1 MKTDIQHRYN
11 RDCSCRS
18 RGSSH
23 LSSYLPKA
31 FWPVFAFM
39 TVFLGLS
46 FTAGAADTIRVN
58 IPRVTVTMARSY
70 NFTSAANDIYV
81 PVEFNSTMSADKV
94 ADYIAESN
102 EFFGD
107 HYGDDVVEMSGVSDD
122 LGTIYLDI
130 KPNTGIT
137 RVLLITS
144 VSSDS
149 KVITVVQAGDT
160 PEPEPEPEPE
170 PDEKFNIPGNWK
182 MVRHYTDETGN
193 NYITDI
199 TFYDGLGYPSQIVNV
214 GASPAGNRNIVTPI
228 VYDRMRRS
236 DSVLFLPYA
245 SATVNTIKEESAPL
259 QGQSSFYGTMF
270 GTGES
275 NYAKTRRVY
284 EPSELNRVSREYK
297 PGSAYTN
304 KHVSYS
310 YETNDE
316 NEVYDLIADL
326 ETGALSASGP
336 FYLAGYLFKDVV
348 TDEDG
353 NTFTTY
359 TDDEGKL
366 IMERRGTD
374 KETYY
379 VYDDRGFLSWVI
391 TPAGSALLSEPFYSD
406 RWSKTSAK
414 AVNYCYIYSYDYRGN
429 ITEKSIPG
437 AGTSEYVYDKGG
449 RLVLERDAN
458 LKGKNRWIYHV
469 YDNIGREIE
478 CNLVQGTAS
487 VTRVSAQT
495 NYNNLSINNSY
506 PQLGGG
512 TPDTPPSAIGNFSFI
527 CKLSQT
533 RFGGGVYRT
542 ASSTQTSSFTLP
554 SYLAFSP
561 VSGVAES
568 ADLDDVKVIGYKL
581 YEKIALLDGS
591 ENGNAGSSNTS
602 YIERAF
608 HYDRKGRVMQVVE
621 KNSTGGISRTST
633 KYDFR
638 GNILAV
644 NESHSAGSL
653 TIIKGT
659 TYSYDQ
665 RGRLLSERVSIN
677 GAEKATVNYS
687 YDALGNL
694 TGKSYGNGVTDNLQY
709 NIQGWGTVSQTV
721 KGSETLY
728 SQKLGYYD
736 AEKGSGLYNGNIS
749 EWRMQQ
755 GTNAA
760 STYRYGY
767 DRLGRLTES
776 SRYAGSGTSATNSW
790 CERGI
795 DYDLNGNIVT
805 LQRFGSNASAAEDD
819 LSYSYNGNRL
829 VGLAGSSQGAELN
842 ASYSYDAGGNMVYDG
857 RRGLGI
863 SYNMLNLPARVVEKS
878 GATAADGAVKAEYL
892 YSADGIK
899 QRVVDGAGSNG
910 YLYLGTLVLSK
921 SGESYSLASTGFGGG
936 RIIGGAGNS
945 CLAYYYGTDHLGSVR
960 VITDGGGSVVERND
974 YYPLGMRA
982 STGNSYPQLTTNL
995 YKYNGKEV
1003 QTVGNLG
1010 FTDYGARMYDNFT
1023 GRWFVPDPLAE
1034 KYVSMSPYM
1043 YCGGNPI
1050 LMIDIYG
1057 LAWRPTKSERTGQMT
1072 GYEWVDESISYN
1084 DEGELLEGL
1093 YHQAIFFSE
1102 NGNYNPN
1109 SGHNLG
1115 SSTAYLYLAD
1125 GSITQFRACTHPSDP
1140 NKKATVPAGLYEA
1153 VVGYH
1158 SGAYIA
1164 LKMRDLETSEYII
1177 KLGMPNPS
1185 DPTKDYAE
1193 GINIHKAGK
1202 GDWTG
1207 TYYKQEGNE
1216 NVLKF
1221 VSAGCFLISVNDWD
1235 KFIGYFNNALQR
1247 ANTVSITTSRTLSE
1261 PLNRTIKANMFS
1273 LPNIGYPLPV
1283 TIPMQGLTLPF

>member
-1 MKTDIQHRYN
+1 MNTDIQHRN
-11 RDCSCRS
+11 HRDCSCRS

-39 TVFLGLS
+39 TVFIGLS

-70 NFTSAANDIYV
+70 NFTSAANSVYV
-81 PVEFNSTMSADKV
+81 PVEFNSAMSADKV
-94 ADYIAESN
+94 ADYIEESN
-102 EFFGD
+102 AFLFD
-107 HYGDDVVEMSGVSDD
+107 HFGDDVAEISGVSDD

-130 KPNTGIT
+130 KPNTGIK

-144 VSSDS
+144 TGSGS

-193 NYITDI
+193 NYVTDI

-214 GASPAGNRNIVTPI
+214 GASPTGNRNIVTPI

-275 NYAKTRRVY
+275 SYAKTRRVY

-297 PGSAYTN
+297 PGSAYTSR
-304 KHVSYS
+304 HVSYS
-310 YETNDE
+310 YETNSA
-316 NEVYDLIADL
+316 NEVVNMSAGSFN
-326 ETGALSASGP
+326 GALFVNSAYP
-336 FYLAGYLFKDVV
+336 FYDAGKLFKDVA

-353 NTFTTY
+353 NTLTTY
-359 TDDEGKL
+359 TDVTGKV
-366 IMERRGTD
+366 IMEKRGTD
-374 KETYY
+374 NMTYY
-379 VYDDRGFLSWVI
+379 AYDDRGFLSWVI
-391 TPAGSALLSEPFYSD
+391 TPAGSAVLSSCAKD
-406 RWSKTSAK
+406 IITSTN
-414 AVNYCYIYSYDYRGN
+414 NYTFARGITSSFAAEHCYVYIRDYMGN
-429 ITEKSIPG
+429 IIEKNIPG
-437 AGTSEYVYDKGG
+437 AGISEYVYDKGG

-487 VTRVSAQT
+487 VTRASAQT

-512 TPDTPPSAIGNFSFI
+512 TPDTPPSAIGSFTLI

-542 ASSTQTSSFTLP
+542 ASSTQTSSFTVP

-568 ADLDDVKVIGYKL
+568 ADLDNMKVIGYKL
-581 YEKIALLDGS
+581 YEKIALLDGNTETS
-591 ENGNAGSSNTS
+591 GGNANF
-602 YIERAF
+602 IERAF
-608 HYDRKGRVMQVVE
+608 YYDRKGRVMQVVE

-653 TIIKGT
+653 TITKGT
-659 TYSYDQ
+659 VYSYDQ
-665 RGRLLSERVSIN
+665 RGRMLSERVSIN
-677 GAEKATVNYS
+677 GVEKATVNYS

-721 KGSETLY
+721 KGSEMLY
-728 SQKLGYYD
+728 SQRLRYYD

-749 EWRMQQ
+749 EWRIQQ

-767 DRLGRLTES
+767 DGLGRLTTS

-805 LQRFGSNASAAEDD
+805 LQRFGSNASAVEDN

-829 VGLAGSSQGAELN
+829 VGLTGSSQGAELN
-842 ASYSYDAGGNMVYDG
+842 ASYSYDAGGNMLYDG

-863 SYNMLNLPARVVEKS
+863 SYNILNLPAKVVEKT

-921 SGESYSLASTGFGGG
+921 SGEGYTLSSTGFGGG
-936 RIIGGAGNS
+936 RIIGTANSS

-960 VITDGGGSVVERND
+960 VITDGSGSVVERND
-974 YYPLGMRA
+974 YYPMGMRTT
-982 STGNSYPQLTTNL
+982 TGNSYPQLTTNL

-1003 QTVGNLG
+1003 QTLGGIG
-1010 FTDYGARMYDNFT
+1010 FTDYGARMYDDFT

-1034 KYVSMSPYM
+1034 KYASMSPYM

-1050 LMIDIYG
+1050 NVIDIDG
-1057 LAWRPTKSERTGQMT
+1057 R
-1072 GYEWVDESISYN
+1072 D
-1084 DEGELLEGL
+1084 
-1093 YHQAIFFSE
+1093 AI
-1102 NGNYNPN
+1102 
-1109 SGHNLG
+1109 
-1115 SSTAYLYLAD
+1115 
-1125 GSITQFRACTHPSDP
+1125 
-1140 NKKATVPAGLYEA
+1140 
-1153 VVGYH
+1153 
-1158 SGAYIA
+1158 YIA
-1164 LKMRDLETSEYII
+1164 FPKY
-1177 KLGMPNPS
+1177 
-1185 DPTKDYAE
+1185 
-1193 GINIHKAGK
+1193 
-1202 GDWTG
+1202 
-1207 TYYKQEGNE
+1207 
-1216 NVLKF
+1216 
-1221 VSAGCFLISVNDWD
+1221 
-1235 KFIGYFNNALQR
+1235 R
-1247 ANTVSITTSRTLSE
+1247 ANGIPFTGHAGVLLIDNKTGLTKYYEYGRYNGSR
-1261 PLNRTIKANMFS
+1261 
-1273 LPNIGYPLPV
+1273 IGKVRPV
-1283 TIPMQGLTLPF
+1283 TIPNVVIGKDGKPTLKSLNRVLKQLSDISGDHGDIEGAYIISDKFKEMNDYAKNKMKENDDPKRKKYSIINNNCATFAEDVITQDKSVDKPFTIIKSPVNIVSEYQEKGNARVQYKAKTQTTTIEEGDENDAKINFRN

>member
-1 MKTDIQHRYN
+1 MRKNTIQHRYN

-31 FWPVFAFM
+31 FWPAFAFM
-39 TVFLGLS
+39 TVFFGLS
-46 FTAGAADTIRVN
+46 FAANAADPIRVN

-94 ADYIAESN
+94 ADYIEESN
-102 EFFGD
+102 AFLFD
-107 HYGDDVVEMSGVSDD
+107 HYGDDVVEISGVSDD
-122 LGTIYLDI
+122 FGTIYLDI
-130 KPNTGIT
+130 KPNTGIK

-193 NYITDI
+193 NYVTDI

-214 GASPAGNRNIVTPI
+214 GASPTENRNIVTPI

-245 SATVNTIKEESAPL
+245 SATVNTIKEESSPL
-259 QGQSSFYGTMF
+259 QGQSSFYGTLY
-270 GTGES
+270 GAGES
-275 NYAKTRRVY
+275 SHAKTRRVY
-284 EPSELNRVSREYK
+284 EPSELNRVSQEYK
-297 PGSAYTN
+297 PGSAYTS

-310 YETNDE
+310 YETNSA
-316 NEVYDLIADL
+316 NEVFNLRVNLA
-326 ETGALSASGP
+326 TGALLTDSSYP
-336 FYLAGYLFKDVV
+336 YYDAGTLFKDVT

-353 NTFTTY
+353 NLFTTY
-359 TDDEGKL
+359 KDVAGRL
-366 IMERRGTD
+366 IMEKRGTSN
-374 KETYY
+374 KTYY

-391 TPAGSALLSEPFYSD
+391 TPNGSALLSSSAN
-406 RWSKTSAK
+406 WSKTSTN
-414 AVNYCYIYSYDYRGN
+414 AVNHCYIYSHDYRGN

-469 YDNIGREIE
+469 YDNMGREIE

-487 VTRVSAQT
+487 VTRASAQT
-495 NYNNLSINNSY
+495 KYDNLSTNNSY

-512 TPDTPPSAIGNFSFI
+512 TPDTPPSVVGNFTFI

-542 ASSTQTSSFTLP
+542 AASTQTSSFTVP

-581 YEKIALLDGS
+581 YEKIALLDGNTETS
-591 ENGNAGSSNTS
+591 GGNVNF
-602 YIERAF
+602 IERAF

-653 TIIKGT
+653 TITKGSV
-659 TYSYDQ
+659 YSYDQ
-665 RGRLLSERVSIN
+665 RGRLLSEQVSID
-677 GAEKATVNYS
+677 GVEKAVVNYS

-728 SQKLGYYD
+728 SQRLSYYD

-767 DRLGRLTES
+767 DGLGRLTTS
-776 SRYAGSGTSATNSW
+776 SRYAGSGTGATNSW

-805 LQRFGSNASAAEDD
+805 LQRFGSSASAADDD

-829 VGLAGSSQGAELN
+829 VGLAGSSQGGVLN
-842 ASYSYDAGGNMVYDG
+842 ASYSYDAGGNMLYDG

-863 SYNMLNLPARVVEKS
+863 SYNMLNLPAKIVEKT
-878 GATAADGAVKAEYL
+878 GATVADGAVKAEYL

-960 VITDGGGSVVERND
+960 VITDGSGSVVERND
-974 YYPLGMRA
+974 YYPLGMRTA
-982 STGNSYPQLTTNL
+982 AGNSYPQLTTNL

-1003 QTVGNLG
+1003 QTVGGLG
-1010 FTDYGARMYDNFT
+1010 FTDYGARMYDDFT

-1050 LMIDIYG
+1050 KYIDIEGQKLRIANNYKVG
-1057 LAWRPTKSERTGQMT
+1057 MENIAKIAATSLGKKVLNRLITIKYSTYYLKST
-1072 GYEWVDESISYN
+1072 
-1084 DEGELLEGL
+1084 
-1093 YHQAIFFSE
+1093 FFSE
-1102 NGNYNPN
+1102 SSKYNSNTGDIYYVGNPW
-1109 SGHNLG
+1109 
-1115 SSTAYLYLAD
+1115 STD
-1125 GSITQFRACTHPSDP
+1125 VDGGSIKFNDS
-1140 NKKATVPAGLYEA
+1140 N
-1153 VVGYH
+1153 
-1158 SGAYIA
+1158 
-1164 LKMRDLETSEYII
+1164 
-1177 KLGMPNPS
+1177 
-1185 DPTKDYAE
+1185 
-1193 GINIHKAGK
+1193 
-1202 GDWTG
+1202 G
-1207 TYYKQEGNE
+1207 T
-1216 NVLKF
+1216 
-1221 VSAGCFLISVNDWD
+1221 
-1235 KFIGYFNNALQR
+1235 
-1247 ANTVSITTSRTLSE
+1247 
-1261 PLNRTIKANMFS
+1261 
-1273 LPNIGYPLPV
+1273 
-1283 TIPMQGLTLPF
+1283 

>member
-1 MKTDIQHRYN
+1 
-11 RDCSCRS
+11 
-18 RGSSH
+18 
-23 LSSYLPKA
+23 
-31 FWPVFAFM
+31 M

-94 ADYIAESN
+94 EDYITESN

-130 KPNTGIT
+130 KPNTGIK

-144 VSSDS
+144 TSSGS

-193 NYITDI
+193 NYVTDI

-214 GASPAGNRNIVTPI
+214 GASPTGNRNIVTPI

-245 SATVNTIKEESAPL
+245 SATVNTIKEESSPL
-259 QGQSSFYGTMF
+259 QGQSSFYGSLY
-270 GTGES
+270 GTSES
-275 NYAKTRRVY
+275 SHAKTRRVY
-284 EPSELNRVSREYK
+284 EPSELNRVSLEYK
-297 PGSAYTN
+297 PGSAYTS

-310 YETNDE
+310 YETNGEDE
-316 NEVYDLIADL
+316 VLNLIADL
-326 ETGALSASGP
+326 ETGVLSASGS
-336 FYLAGYLFKDVV
+336 YSAGSLFKDVI

-374 KETYY
+374 NETYY

-391 TPAGSALLSEPFYSD
+391 TPAGSALLSTPFYSD
-406 RWSKTSAK
+406 RWSKTSTK
-414 AVNYCYIYSYDYRGN
+414 VVNYCYIYSHDYRGN

-458 LKGKNRWIYHV
+458 LKGKNRWVYHV

-478 CNLVQGTAS
+478 CNLVQGTSS
-487 VTRVSAQT
+487 VTRASAQSKYD
-495 NYNNLSINNSY
+495 NISPDNSY

-512 TPDTPPSAIGNFSFI
+512 TPDTPPSVVGNFTLI

-542 ASSTQTSSFTLP
+542 AASTQTSSFTVP
-554 SYLAFSP
+554 AYLAFSP

-581 YEKIALLDGS
+581 YERIALLDGS
-591 ENGNAGSSNTS
+591 ENGNTGSGNTN
-602 YIERAF
+602 YLERAF
-608 HYDRKGRVMQVVE
+608 HYDRRGRVMQVVE

-653 TIIKGT
+653 TITKGT
-659 TYSYDQ
+659 VYSYDQ
-665 RGRLLSERVSIN
+665 RGRMLSERVSVN
-677 GAEKATVNYS
+677 GVEKATVNYS

-728 SQKLGYYD
+728 SQRLRYYD

-767 DRLGRLTES
+767 DGLGRLTTS
-776 SRYAGSGTSATNSW
+776 SRYAGSGASATNSW

-805 LQRFGSNASAAEDD
+805 LQRFGSNSITAEDD

-829 VGLAGSSQGAELN
+829 VGLAGSSQGAEFST
-842 ASYSYDAGGNMVYDG
+842 AYSYDAGGNMVYDG

-863 SYNMLNLPARVVEKS
+863 SYNILNLPAKVVEKT
-878 GATAADGAVKAEYL
+878 GATVADGAVKAEYL

-936 RIIGGAGNS
+936 RIIGTANSS

-960 VITDGGGSVVERND
+960 VITDGSGSVVERND
-974 YYPLGMRA
+974 YYPLGMRTA
-982 STGNSYPQLTTNL
+982 TGNSYPQLATNL

-1003 QTVGNLG
+1003 QTIGGLG
-1010 FTDYGARMYDNFT
+1010 FTDYGARMYDDFT

-1034 KYVSMSPYM
+1034 KYTFMSPYM

-1050 LMIDIYG
+1050 LMTDFYG
-1057 LAWRPTKSERTGQMT
+1057 LAWKPVKNENTGEVT
-1072 GYEWVDESISYN
+1072 GYEWWDESISYN
-1084 DEGELLEGL
+1084 DKGELLEGL

-1102 NGNYNPN
+1102 NGNYNQN
-1109 SGHNLG
+1109 SNYNLG

-1140 NKKATVPAGLYEA
+1140 KEKATIPAGLYEA
-1153 VVGYH
+1153 GLGLHKGKYYALRVGDLGTKNFL
-1158 SGAYIA
+1158 SNKID
-1164 LKMRDLETSEYII
+1164 LKE
-1177 KLGMPNPS
+1177 PNPS
-1185 DPTKDYAE
+1185 NPKTNDARW
-1193 GINIHKAGK
+1193 INIHKAGGGDLTGIDSK
-1202 GDWTG
+1202 GLLIS
-1207 TYYKQEGNE
+1207 E
-1216 NVLKF
+1216 
-1221 VSAGCFLISVNDWD
+1221 GCFLISINDWD
-1235 KFIGYFNNALQR
+1235 EFIGYFNNNLQK
-1247 ANTVSITTSRTLSE
+1247 NNVVSIGVSRTKAV
-1261 PLNRTIKANMFS
+1261 PVNRVRLF
-1273 LPNIGYPLPV
+1273 LPSINYPLPM
-1283 TIPMQGLTLPF
+1283 TISAQRLSLP

>member
-1 MKTDIQHRYN
+1 MNTDIQHRN
-11 RDCSCRS
+11 HRDCSCRS

-39 TVFLGLS
+39 TVFIGLS

-70 NFTSAANDIYV
+70 NFTSAANSVYV
-81 PVEFNSTMSADKV
+81 PVEFNSAMSADKV
-94 ADYIAESN
+94 ADYIEESN
-102 EFFGD
+102 AFLFD
-107 HYGDDVVEMSGVSDD
+107 HFGDDVAEISGVSDD

-130 KPNTGIT
+130 KPNTGIK

-144 VSSDS
+144 TGSGS

-214 GASPAGNRNIVTPI
+214 GASPTGNRNIVTPI

-275 NYAKTRRVY
+275 SYAKTRRVY

-297 PGSAYTN
+297 PGSAYTSR
-304 KHVSYS
+304 HVSYS
-310 YETNDE
+310 YETNSA
-316 NEVYDLIADL
+316 NEVVNMSAGSFN
-326 ETGALSASGP
+326 GALFVNSAYP
-336 FYLAGYLFKDVV
+336 FYDAGKLFKDVA

-353 NTFTTY
+353 NTLTTY
-359 TDDEGKL
+359 TDVTGKV
-366 IMERRGTD
+366 IMEKRGTD
-374 KETYY
+374 NMTYY
-379 VYDDRGFLSWVI
+379 AYDDRGFLSWVI
-391 TPAGSALLSEPFYSD
+391 TPAGSAVLSSCAKD
-406 RWSKTSAK
+406 IITSTN
-414 AVNYCYIYSYDYRGN
+414 NYTFARGITSSFAAEHCYVYIRDYMGN
-429 ITEKSIPG
+429 IIEKNIPG
-437 AGTSEYVYDKGG
+437 AGISEYVYDKGG

-487 VTRVSAQT
+487 VTRASAQT

-512 TPDTPPSAIGNFSFI
+512 TPDTPPSAIGSFTLI

-542 ASSTQTSSFTLP
+542 ASSTQTSSFTVP

-568 ADLDDVKVIGYKL
+568 ADLDNMKVIGYKL
-581 YEKIALLDGS
+581 YEKIALLDGNTETS
-591 ENGNAGSSNTS
+591 GGNANF
-602 YIERAF
+602 IERAF
-608 HYDRKGRVMQVVE
+608 YYDRKGRVMQVVE

-653 TIIKGT
+653 TITKGT
-659 TYSYDQ
+659 VYSYDQ
-665 RGRLLSERVSIN
+665 RGRMLSERVSIN
-677 GAEKATVNYS
+677 GVEKATVNYS

-721 KGSETLY
+721 KGSEMLY
-728 SQKLGYYD
+728 SQRLRYYD

-749 EWRMQQ
+749 EWRIQQ

-767 DRLGRLTES
+767 DGLGRLTTS

-805 LQRFGSNASAAEDD
+805 LQRFGSNASAVEDN

-829 VGLAGSSQGAELN
+829 VGLTGSSQGAELN
-842 ASYSYDAGGNMVYDG
+842 ASYSYDAGGNMLYDG

-863 SYNMLNLPARVVEKS
+863 SYNILNLPAKVVEKT

-921 SGESYSLASTGFGGG
+921 SGEGYTLSSTGFGGG
-936 RIIGGAGNS
+936 RIIGTANSS

-960 VITDGGGSVVERND
+960 VITDGSGSVVERND
-974 YYPLGMRA
+974 YYPMGMRTT
-982 STGNSYPQLTTNL
+982 TGNSYPQLTTNL

-1003 QTVGNLG
+1003 QTLGGIG
-1010 FTDYGARMYDNFT
+1010 FTDYGARMYDDFT

-1034 KYVSMSPYM
+1034 KYASMSPYM

-1050 LMIDIYG
+1050 NVIDIDG
-1057 LAWRPTKSERTGQMT
+1057 R
-1072 GYEWVDESISYN
+1072 D
-1084 DEGELLEGL
+1084 
-1093 YHQAIFFSE
+1093 AI
-1102 NGNYNPN
+1102 
-1109 SGHNLG
+1109 
-1115 SSTAYLYLAD
+1115 
-1125 GSITQFRACTHPSDP
+1125 
-1140 NKKATVPAGLYEA
+1140 
-1153 VVGYH
+1153 
-1158 SGAYIA
+1158 YIA
-1164 LKMRDLETSEYII
+1164 FPKY
-1177 KLGMPNPS
+1177 
-1185 DPTKDYAE
+1185 
-1193 GINIHKAGK
+1193 
-1202 GDWTG
+1202 
-1207 TYYKQEGNE
+1207 
-1216 NVLKF
+1216 
-1221 VSAGCFLISVNDWD
+1221 
-1235 KFIGYFNNALQR
+1235 R
-1247 ANTVSITTSRTLSE
+1247 ANGIPFTGHAGVLLIDNKTGLTKYYEYGRYNGSR
-1261 PLNRTIKANMFS
+1261 
-1273 LPNIGYPLPV
+1273 IGKVRPV
-1283 TIPMQGLTLPF
+1283 TIPNVVIGKDGKPTLKSLNRVLKQLSDISGDHGDIEGAYIISDKFKEMNDYAKNKMKENDDPKRKKYSIINNNCATFAEDVITQDKSVDKPFTIIKSPVNIVSEYQEKGNARVQYKAKTQTTTIEEGDENDAKINFRN

>member
-1 MKTDIQHRYN
+1 MHPNGPSTDAVSYKLLSATAFSLIDRSIVTVSKKYLKDITYKENIMRNNTIQHRYN
-11 RDCSCRS
+11 RDCSY
-18 RGSSH
+18 RGRDIGH
-23 LSSYLPKA
+23 LSTYLQRRL
-31 FWPVFAFM
+31 WQTLLFAILM
-39 TVFLGLS
+39 LLMPHLS
-46 FTAGAADTIRVN
+46 LAADTIRVN

-70 NFTSAANDIYV
+70 NFTSAANSVYV
-81 PVEFNSTMSADKV
+81 PVEFNSAMSADKV
-94 ADYIAESN
+94 ADYI
-102 EFFGD
+102 
-107 HYGDDVVEMSGVSDD
+107 
-122 LGTIYLDI
+122 
-130 KPNTGIT
+130 
-137 RVLLITS
+137 
-144 VSSDS
+144 
-149 KVITVVQAGDT
+149 
-160 PEPEPEPEPE
+160 
-170 PDEKFNIPGNWK
+170 
-182 MVRHYTDETGN
+182 
-193 NYITDI
+193 
-199 TFYDGLGYPSQIVNV
+199 
-214 GASPAGNRNIVTPI
+214 
-228 VYDRMRRS
+228 
-236 DSVLFLPYA
+236 
-245 SATVNTIKEESAPL
+245 EESAPL
-259 QGQSSFYGTMF
+259 QGQSSFYGSMF

-275 NYAKTRRVY
+275 GHAKTRRVY
-284 EPSELNRVSREYK
+284 EPSELNRVSQEYK

-304 KHVSYS
+304 KNISYS
-310 YETNDE
+310 YETNSA
-316 NEVYDLIADL
+316 NEVFNLRVNLA
-326 ETGALSASGP
+326 TGALHTDGSYP
-336 FYLAGYLFKDVV
+336 YYDAGTLFKDVA

-353 NTFTTY
+353 KVFTTY
-359 TDDEGKL
+359 KDVAGRL
-366 IMERRGTD
+366 IMEKRGAD
-374 KETYY
+374 SKTYY

-391 TPAGSALLSEPFYSD
+391 TPAESALLSSSAN
-406 RWSKTSAK
+406 WSKTSAN
-414 AVNYCYIYSYDYRGN
+414 AVNHCYIYSHDYRGN

-512 TPDTPPSAIGNFSFI
+512 TPDTPPSAIGNFTLI

-542 ASSTQTSSFTLP
+542 TSSTQTSSFAVP

-568 ADLDDVKVIGYKL
+568 ADLDNVKVIGYKL
-581 YEKIALLDGS
+581 YEKIVLLDGS
-591 ENGNAGSSNTS
+591 ENGNTGSNNTG

-621 KNSTGGISRTST
+621 KNSTGGISMTST

-644 NESHSAGSL
+644 NENHSAGTL
-653 TIIKGT
+653 TITKGT
-659 TYSYDQ
+659 VYSYDQ

-728 SQKLGYYD
+728 SQRLSYYD

-760 STYRYGY
+760 STYRYSY
-767 DRLGRLTES
+767 DGLGRLTTS
-776 SRYAGSGTSATNSW
+776 SRYVGTTSSATNSW

-805 LQRFGSNASAAEDD
+805 LQRFGSNASAVEDN

-829 VGLAGSSQGAELN
+829 TALTGSSQGAELN
-842 ASYSYDAGGNMVYDG
+842 ASYSYDAGGNMLYDG

-863 SYNMLNLPARVVEKS
+863 SYNILNLPAKVVEKT

-899 QRVVDGAGSNG
+899 QRVVDGVGSNG

-921 SGESYSLASTGFGGG
+921 SGESYTLSSTGFGGG
-936 RIIGGAGNS
+936 RIIGTANNS

-960 VITDGGGSVVERND
+960 VITDGSGSVVERND
-974 YYPLGMRA
+974 YYPLGMRTA
-982 STGNSYPQLTTNL
+982 TGNSYPQLTANL

-1003 QTVGNLG
+1003 QTVGRIG
-1010 FTDYGARMYDNFT
+1010 FTDYGARMYDDFT

-1034 KYVSMSPYM
+1034 KYASMSPYM

-1050 LMIDIYG
+1050 SMVDVDGRDWYQGKVKDGRMGIEWKNSQDLTIEDDDGITWTNIGENYIKENFG
-1057 LAWRPTKSERTGQMT
+1057 LITLYTQGKDKDGNLYKQSSE
-1072 GYEWVDESISYN
+1072 YYLDDESSMADLRAKVADLSSKGSAIAGGIGFLAKKSNATFRLTNSKGSWNPKFYKAGWRGN
-1084 DEGELLEGL
+1084 QWVTPYSVSKLSNGVDFFGKTLGIIGVSASAYQFMHASTLEGKVEHGLDIFMGGVGFVPGIGTGVSL
-1093 YHQAIFFSE
+1093 YWSFGGKDLHYMYVERVLIPQI
-1102 NGNYNPN
+1102 
-1109 SGHNLG
+1109 
-1115 SSTAYLYLAD
+1115 
-1125 GSITQFRACTHPSDP
+1125 
-1140 NKKATVPAGLYEA
+1140 
-1153 VVGYH
+1153 
-1158 SGAYIA
+1158 
-1164 LKMRDLETSEYII
+1164 KM
-1177 KLGMPNPS
+1177 
-1185 DPTKDYAE
+1185 
-1193 GINIHKAGK
+1193 GINPG
-1202 GDWTG
+1202 
-1207 TYYKQEGNE
+1207 
-1216 NVLKF
+1216 
-1221 VSAGCFLISVNDWD
+1221 
-1235 KFIGYFNNALQR
+1235 
-1247 ANTVSITTSRTLSE
+1247 
-1261 PLNRTIKANMFS
+1261 
-1273 LPNIGYPLPV
+1273 LPV
-1283 TIPMQGLTLPF
+1283 YQTFK

>member
-1 MKTDIQHRYN
+1 
-11 RDCSCRS
+11 
-18 RGSSH
+18 
-23 LSSYLPKA
+23 
-31 FWPVFAFM
+31 
-39 TVFLGLS
+39 
-46 FTAGAADTIRVN
+46 
-58 IPRVTVTMARSY
+58 MARSY

-81 PVEFNSTMSADKV
+81 PVEFNSAMSTDKV
-94 ADYIAESN
+94 EDYIEESN
-102 EFFGD
+102 AFLFD

-122 LGTIYLDI
+122 FGTIYLDI
-130 KPNTGIT
+130 KPNTGIK

-144 VSSDS
+144 SSSGS

-214 GASPAGNRNIVTPI
+214 GASPTGNRNIVTPI

-275 NYAKTRRVY
+275 GHAKTRRVY
-284 EPSELNRVSREYK
+284 EPSELNRVSREHK

-310 YETNDE
+310 YETNGA
-316 NEVYDLIADL
+316 NEVFNLRVNLA
-326 ETGALSASGP
+326 TGALHTDGSYP
-336 FYLAGYLFKDVV
+336 YYDAGTLFKDVA

-353 NTFTTY
+353 KVFTTY
-359 TDDEGKL
+359 KDVAGRL
-366 IMERRGTD
+366 IMEKRGTD
-374 KETYY
+374 NKTYY

-391 TPAGSALLSEPFYSD
+391 TPAGSALLSSSSN
-406 RWSKTSAK
+406 WSKTSTN
-414 AVNYCYIYSYDYRGN
+414 AVNYCYVYSHDYRGN

-495 NYNNLSINNSY
+495 KYDNISPDNTY

-512 TPDTPPSAIGNFSFI
+512 TPDTPPSAIGNFTLI

-533 RFGGGVYRT
+533 RFGGGLYRT
-542 ASSTQTSSFTLP
+542 ASSTQTSSFTVP

-591 ENGNAGSSNTS
+591 ENGNAGSGNTS

-621 KNSTGGISRTST
+621 KT
-633 KYDFR
+633 
-638 GNILAV
+638 
-644 NESHSAGSL
+644 
-653 TIIKGT
+653 
-659 TYSYDQ
+659 
-665 RGRLLSERVSIN
+665 
-677 GAEKATVNYS
+677 
-687 YDALGNL
+687 
-694 TGKSYGNGVTDNLQY
+694 
-709 NIQGWGTVSQTV
+709 
-721 KGSETLY
+721 
-728 SQKLGYYD
+728 
-736 AEKGSGLYNGNIS
+736 
-749 EWRMQQ
+749 
-755 GTNAA
+755 
-760 STYRYGY
+760 
-767 DRLGRLTES
+767 
-776 SRYAGSGTSATNSW
+776 
-790 CERGI
+790 
-795 DYDLNGNIVT
+795 
-805 LQRFGSNASAAEDD
+805 
-819 LSYSYNGNRL
+819 
-829 VGLAGSSQGAELN
+829 
-842 ASYSYDAGGNMVYDG
+842 
-857 RRGLGI
+857 
-863 SYNMLNLPARVVEKS
+863 

-936 RIIGGAGNS
+936 RIIGTANNS

-960 VITDGGGSVVERND
+960 VITDGSGSVVERND
-974 YYPLGMRA
+974 YYPMGMRTA
-982 STGNSYPQLTTNL
+982 TGNSYPQLTANL

-1003 QTVGNLG
+1003 QTIGNLG
-1010 FTDYGARMYDNFT
+1010 FTDYGARMYDDFT

-1034 KYVSMSPYM
+1034 KYSSMSPYM

-1050 LMIDIYG
+1050 NAIDVDGRSTWVVRAGKGKYKVVGGNLNDNDRNIYVGTLDEKNNKFTREYSIGITTSITSFYYCDAKEGPKWSKESIIDVNDRSGYEFLKKIMSQIPPMIDDYMLNARTNHTYDFKVTNGTDHKIEGIDIYRG
-1057 LAWRPTKSERTGQMT
+1057 MPVGVTDKGQVIFSSARDIGNIAAGFIAGVNGMPWIPSRLAFDFYQGGIEGISTRNAEFYGWQL
-1072 GYEWVDESISYN
+1072 GYYN
-1084 DEGELLEGL
+1084 TSATQKRDNLM
-1093 YHQAIFFSE
+1093 
-1102 NGNYNPN
+1102 N
-1109 SGHNLG
+1109 SLG
-1115 SSTAYLYLAD
+1115 SAVMSLFK
-1125 GSITQFRACTHPSDP
+1125 SFK
-1140 NKKATVPAGLYEA
+1140 NKK
-1153 VVGYH
+1153 
-1158 SGAYIA
+1158 
-1164 LKMRDLETSEYII
+1164 K
-1177 KLGMPNPS
+1177 
-1185 DPTKDYAE
+1185 
-1193 GINIHKAGK
+1193 
-1202 GDWTG
+1202 
-1207 TYYKQEGNE
+1207 
-1216 NVLKF
+1216 
-1221 VSAGCFLISVNDWD
+1221 
-1235 KFIGYFNNALQR
+1235 
-1247 ANTVSITTSRTLSE
+1247 
-1261 PLNRTIKANMFS
+1261 
-1273 LPNIGYPLPV
+1273 
-1283 TIPMQGLTLPF
+1283 

>member
-1 MKTDIQHRYN
+1 MRNNAIPHIFN
-11 RDCSCRS
+11 RGCDYYS
-18 RGSSH
+18 RDNSH
-23 LSSYLPKA
+23 QSTYLQRRLRHTSLFTMLMLLMP
-31 FWPVFAFM
+31 
-39 TVFLGLS
+39 LLS
-46 FTAGAADTIRVN
+46 FAVDNIRVN

-70 NFTSAANDIYV
+70 NFTSAANEIYV
-81 PVEFNSTMSADKV
+81 PVEFNSAMSADKV
-94 ADYIAESN
+94 ADYIEESN
-102 EFFGD
+102 AYLFD
-107 HYGDDVVEMSGVSDD
+107 HYGDDVVEISGVSDD
-122 LGTIYLDI
+122 FGTIYLDI
-130 KPNTGIT
+130 KPSTGIK

-144 VSSDS
+144 TGSDS

-193 NYITDI
+193 NYVTDI

-214 GASPAGNRNIVTPI
+214 GASPTGNRNIVTPI
-228 VYDRMRRS
+228 IYDRMRRS

-259 QGQSSFYGTMF
+259 QEQSSFYGTMF
-270 GTGES
+270 GTSES
-275 NYAKTRRVY
+275 SHAKTRRVY
-284 EPSELNRVSREYK
+284 EPSELNRVSREHK
-297 PGSAYTN
+297 PGSAYTS

-310 YETNDE
+310 YETNGA
-316 NEVYDLIADL
+316 NEVFNLRVNLA
-326 ETGALSASGP
+326 TGALHTDSSYP
-336 FYLAGYLFKDVV
+336 YYDAGTLFKDVA

-359 TDDEGKL
+359 KDVAGRL
-366 IMERRGTD
+366 IMEKRGTD
-374 KETYY
+374 NKTYY
-379 VYDDRGFLSWVI
+379 VYDERGFLSWVI
-391 TPAGSALLSEPFYSD
+391 TPAGSALLSSSAN
-406 RWSKTSAK
+406 WSKTSAN
-414 AVNYCYIYSYDYRGN
+414 AVNHCYVYSHDYKGS

-487 VTRVSAQT
+487 VTRASAQT
-495 NYNNLSINNSY
+495 KYDNISPDNSY

-512 TPDTPPSAIGNFSFI
+512 TPDTPPATVGSFTLV

-542 ASSTQTSSFTLP
+542 ASSTQTSSFTVP

-568 ADLDDVKVIGYKL
+568 TDLDDVKVIGYKL

-591 ENGNAGSSNTS
+591 ENGNTSSNS

-621 KNSTGGISRTST
+621 RNVTGNISRTST

-644 NESHSAGSL
+644 NENHSAGNL
-653 TIIKGT
+653 TITKGT
-659 TYSYDQ
+659 VYSYDQ
-665 RGRLLSERVSIN
+665 RGRMLSERVSIN
-677 GAEKATVNYS
+677 GVEKATVNYS

-728 SQKLGYYD
+728 SQKLSYYD

-749 EWRMQQ
+749 EWRIQQ

-767 DRLGRLTES
+767 DGLGRLTES

-805 LQRFGSNASAAEDD
+805 LQRFGSNASAVEDN
-819 LSYSYNGNRL
+819 LLYGYTGNRL
-829 VGLAGSSQGAELN
+829 TALTGSSQGGVLN

-863 SYNMLNLPARVVEKS
+863 SYNILNLPAKVVEKT

-899 QRVVDGAGSNG
+899 QRVVDGTGSNG

-921 SGESYSLASTGFGGG
+921 SGESYTLSSTGFGGG
-936 RIIGGAGNS
+936 RIIGTANNS

-960 VITDGGGSVVERND
+960 VITDGSGSVVERND
-974 YYPLGMRA
+974 YYPLGMRT

-1003 QTVGNLG
+1003 QTIGGLG
-1010 FTDYGARMYDNFT
+1010 FTDYGARMYDDFT

-1034 KYVSMSPYM
+1034 KYSSMSPYM
-1043 YCGGNPI
+1043 YCSGNPI
-1050 LMIDIYG
+1050 SMVDIYG
-1057 LAWRPTKSERTGQMT
+1057 MASDWYLNLYNGTIENRTEDRQQLFKMAYVHLAGDDASVGDIENALSERNYNYEHVPGEGIKADTDKQYRAWKMMQIFSPHNVAAIFAISSTHTTSIEMSRVSKASISMTTAEPIKHYRSFTYGNFRYNLAERTGIKPLDKQAHHIFPNKFKINFNKAEIDINNPKY
-1072 GYEWVDESISYN
+1072 GIWLEKNFHLQKASKYN
-1084 DEGELLEGL
+1084 KSWD
-1093 YHQAIFFSE
+1093 IFFKD
-1102 NGNYNPN
+1102 NANPN
-1109 SGHNLG
+1109 KEE
-1115 SSTAYLYLAD
+1115 
-1125 GSITQFRACTHPSDP
+1125 IFRHMEQAMDEIYKH
-1140 NKKATVPAGLYEA
+1140 
-1153 VVGYH
+1153 
-1158 SGAYIA
+1158 
-1164 LKMRDLETSEYII
+1164 KMR
-1177 KLGMPNPS
+1177 
-1185 DPTKDYAE
+1185 
-1193 GINIHKAGK
+1193 
-1202 GDWTG
+1202 
-1207 TYYKQEGNE
+1207 
-1216 NVLKF
+1216 
-1221 VSAGCFLISVNDWD
+1221 
-1235 KFIGYFNNALQR
+1235 
-1247 ANTVSITTSRTLSE
+1247 
-1261 PLNRTIKANMFS
+1261 
-1273 LPNIGYPLPV
+1273 
-1283 TIPMQGLTLPF
+1283 

>member
-1 MKTDIQHRYN
+1 
-11 RDCSCRS
+11 
-18 RGSSH
+18 
-23 LSSYLPKA
+23 
-31 FWPVFAFM
+31 M

-94 ADYIAESN
+94 EDYITESN

-130 KPNTGIT
+130 KPNTGIK

-144 VSSDS
+144 TSSGS

-193 NYITDI
+193 NYVTDI

-214 GASPAGNRNIVTPI
+214 GASPTGNRNIVTPI

-245 SATVNTIKEESAPL
+245 SATVNTIKEESSPL
-259 QGQSSFYGTMF
+259 QGQSSFYGSLY
-270 GTGES
+270 GTSES
-275 NYAKTRRVY
+275 SHAKTRRVY
-284 EPSELNRVSREYK
+284 EPSELNRVSLEYK
-297 PGSAYTN
+297 PGSAYTS

-310 YETNDE
+310 YETNGEDE
-316 NEVYDLIADL
+316 VLNLIADL
-326 ETGALSASGP
+326 ETGVLSASGS
-336 FYLAGYLFKDVV
+336 YSAGSLFKDVI

-374 KETYY
+374 NETYY

-391 TPAGSALLSEPFYSD
+391 TPAGSALLSTPFYSD
-406 RWSKTSAK
+406 RWSKTSTK
-414 AVNYCYIYSYDYRGN
+414 VVNYCYIYSHDYRGN

-458 LKGKNRWIYHV
+458 LKGKNRWVYHV

-478 CNLVQGTAS
+478 CNLVQGTSS
-487 VTRVSAQT
+487 VTRASAQSKYD
-495 NYNNLSINNSY
+495 NISPDNSY

-512 TPDTPPSAIGNFSFI
+512 TPDTPPSVVGNFTLI

-542 ASSTQTSSFTLP
+542 AASTQTSSFTVP
-554 SYLAFSP
+554 AYLAFSP

-581 YEKIALLDGS
+581 YERIALLDGS
-591 ENGNAGSSNTS
+591 ENGNTGSGNTN

-608 HYDRKGRVMQVVE
+608 HYDRRGRVMQVVE

-653 TIIKGT
+653 TITKGT
-659 TYSYDQ
+659 VYSYDQ
-665 RGRLLSERVSIN
+665 RGRMLSERVSVN
-677 GAEKATVNYS
+677 GVEKATVNYS

-728 SQKLGYYD
+728 SQRLRYYD

-767 DRLGRLTES
+767 DGLGRLTTS
-776 SRYAGSGTSATNSW
+776 SRYAGSGASATNSW

-805 LQRFGSNASAAEDD
+805 LQRFGSNSITAEDD

-829 VGLAGSSQGAELN
+829 VGLTGSSRGAELN
-842 ASYSYDAGGNMVYDG
+842 AAYSYDAGGNMLYDG

-863 SYNMLNLPARVVEKS
+863 SYNILNLPAKVVEKS

-936 RIIGGAGNS
+936 RIIGTANSS

-960 VITDGGGSVVERND
+960 VITDGSGSVVERND
-974 YYPLGMRA
+974 YYPLGMRTA
-982 STGNSYPQLTTNL
+982 TGNSYPQLATNL

-1003 QTVGNLG
+1003 QTIGGLG
-1010 FTDYGARMYDNFT
+1010 FTDYGARMYDDFT

-1034 KYVSMSPYM
+1034 KYTFMSPYM

-1050 LMIDIYG
+1050 LMTDFYG
-1057 LAWRPTKSERTGQMT
+1057 LAWKPVKNENTGEVT
-1072 GYEWVDESISYN
+1072 GYEWWDESISYN
-1084 DEGELLEGL
+1084 DKGELLEGL

-1102 NGNYNPN
+1102 NGNYNQN
-1109 SGHNLG
+1109 SNYNLG

-1140 NKKATVPAGLYEA
+1140 KEKATIPAGLYEA
-1153 VVGYH
+1153 GLGLHKGKYYALRVGDLGTKNFL
-1158 SGAYIA
+1158 SNKID
-1164 LKMRDLETSEYII
+1164 LKE
-1177 KLGMPNPS
+1177 PNPS
-1185 DPTKDYAE
+1185 NPKTNDARW
-1193 GINIHKAGK
+1193 INIHKAGGGDLTGIDSK
-1202 GDWTG
+1202 GLLIS
-1207 TYYKQEGNE
+1207 E
-1216 NVLKF
+1216 
-1221 VSAGCFLISVNDWD
+1221 GCFLISINDWD
-1235 KFIGYFNNALQR
+1235 EFIGYFNNNLQK
-1247 ANTVSITTSRTLSE
+1247 NNVVSIGVSRTKAV
-1261 PLNRTIKANMFS
+1261 PVNRVRLF
-1273 LPNIGYPLPV
+1273 LPSINYPLPM
-1283 TIPMQGLTLPF
+1283 TISAQRLSLP

>member
-11 RDCSCRS
+11 RGCSCRS

-107 HYGDDVVEMSGVSDD
+107 HYGDDVVEISGVSDD
-122 LGTIYLDI
+122 FGTIYLDI
-130 KPNTGIT
+130 KPNTGIK
-137 RVLLITS
+137 RVLFITS

-193 NYITDI
+193 NYVTDI

-245 SATVNTIKEESAPL
+245 SATVNTIREESSPL
-259 QGQSSFYGTMF
+259 QGQSSFYGTLY
-270 GTGES
+270 GASES
-275 NYAKTRRVY
+275 SHAKTRRVY
-284 EPSELNRVSREYK
+284 EPSELNRISQEHK

-336 FYLAGYLFKDVV
+336 FYLAGHLFKDVV

-449 RLVLERDAN
+449 RLVLERNAN

-469 YDNIGREIE
+469 YDNMGREIE
-478 CNLVQGTAS
+478 SNLVQGTAS
-487 VTRVSAQT
+487 VTRASAQSKYDNISPDNT
-495 NYNNLSINNSY
+495 Y

-512 TPDTPPSAIGNFSFI
+512 TPDTPPSVVGNFTLV

-542 ASSTQTSSFTLP
+542 TSSTQTSSFTVP

-568 ADLDDVKVIGYKL
+568 ADLDNVKVIGYKL

-591 ENGNAGSSNTS
+591 ENGNAGNGNTS

-644 NESHSAGSL
+644 NENHSAGSL
-653 TIIKGT
+653 TITKGT
-659 TYSYDQ
+659 VYSYDQ
-665 RGRLLSERVSIN
+665 RGRMLSERVSIN
-677 GAEKATVNYS
+677 GVEKATVNYS

-728 SQKLGYYD
+728 SQRLRYYD

-767 DRLGRLTES
+767 DGLGRLTTS

-805 LQRFGSNASAAEDD
+805 LQRFGSNSITAEDD

-842 ASYSYDAGGNMVYDG
+842 ASYSYDAGGNMLYDG

-863 SYNMLNLPARVVEKS
+863 SYNMLNLPARVVEKT

-899 QRVVDGAGSNG
+899 QRVADGAGSNG

-921 SGESYSLASTGFGGG
+921 SGESYTLSSTGFGGG

-960 VITDGGGSVVERND
+960 VITDGSGSVVERND
-974 YYPLGMRA
+974 YYPLGMRTA
-982 STGNSYPQLTTNL
+982 TGNSYPQLTTNH

-1003 QTVGNLG
+1003 QTVGGLG
-1010 FTDYGARMYDNFT
+1010 FTDYGARMYDDFT

-1034 KYVSMSPYM
+1034 KYASMSPYM

-1050 LMIDIYG
+1050 FMTDVYG
-1057 LAWRPTKSERTGQMT
+1057 LAWRPIKNENTGEVT
-1072 GYEWVDESISYN
+1072 GYEWWDESISYN
-1084 DEGELLEGL
+1084 DKGKLLEGL

-1102 NGNYNPN
+1102 NGNYNQN
-1109 SGHNLG
+1109 SNYNLG

-1140 NKKATVPAGLYEA
+1140 NENATIPAGLYEA
-1153 VVGYH
+1153 GLGLHKGKYYALRVGDLGTKNFL
-1158 SGAYIA
+1158 SNKID
-1164 LKMRDLETSEYII
+1164 LKE
-1177 KLGMPNPS
+1177 PNPS
-1185 DPTKDYAE
+1185 NPDTNDARW
-1193 GINIHKAGK
+1193 INIHKAGGGDITGIDSK
-1202 GDWTG
+1202 GLLIS
-1207 TYYKQEGNE
+1207 E
-1216 NVLKF
+1216 
-1221 VSAGCFLISVNDWD
+1221 GCFLISVNDWD
-1235 KFIGYFNNALQR
+1235 EFIGYFNNNLQK
-1247 ANTVSITTSRTLSE
+1247 NNVVSIGVSRT
-1261 PLNRTIKANMFS
+1261 KAVPVNGVKY
-1273 LPNIGYPLPV
+1273 NIPSISYPLPM
-1283 TIPMQGLTLPF
+1283 TIPAQRLSLP

>member
-1 MKTDIQHRYN
+1 MKTVFKSLHSIILPIMLMLLMPL
-11 RDCSCRS
+11 
-18 RGSSH
+18 
-23 LSSYLPKA
+23 LS
-31 FWPVFAFM
+31 
-39 TVFLGLS
+39 
-46 FTAGAADTIRVN
+46 GAADTIRVN

-81 PVEFNSTMSADKV
+81 PVEFNSAMSTDKV
-94 ADYIAESN
+94 EDYIEESN
-102 EFFGD
+102 AFLFD

-144 VSSDS
+144 SSSGS

-199 TFYDGLGYPSQIVNV
+199 TFYDGLGYSSQIVNV
-214 GASPAGNRNIVTPI
+214 GASPTGNRNIVTPI

-259 QGQSSFYGTMF
+259 QGQSSFYGSLF

-275 NYAKTRRVY
+275 GHAKTRRVY
-284 EPSELNRVSREYK
+284 EPSELNRVSREHK
-297 PGSAYTN
+297 PGSAYTS
-304 KHVSYS
+304 KYVSYS
-310 YETNDE
+310 YETNSA
-316 NEVYDLIADL
+316 NEVFNLRVNGSTGTMHTDSSYPYYD
-326 ETGALSASGP
+326 
-336 FYLAGYLFKDVV
+336 AGTLFKDVA

-359 TDDEGKL
+359 KDVAGRL
-366 IMERRGTD
+366 IMEKRGTD
-374 KETYY
+374 SKTYY
-379 VYDDRGFLSWVI
+379 AYDDRGFLSWVI
-391 TPAGSALLSEPFYSD
+391 TPAGSALLSSSSN
-406 RWSKTSAK
+406 WSKTSTN
-414 AVNYCYIYSYDYRGN
+414 AVNYCYVYSHDYRGN

-512 TPDTPPSAIGNFSFI
+512 TPETPPSVVGNFTLV

-542 ASSTQTSSFTLP
+542 TSSTQTSSFTVP

-568 ADLDDVKVIGYKL
+568 ADLDNVKVIGYKL

-591 ENGNAGSSNTS
+591 ENGNAGSGNTS

-621 KNSTGGISRTST
+621 KT
-633 KYDFR
+633 
-638 GNILAV
+638 
-644 NESHSAGSL
+644 
-653 TIIKGT
+653 
-659 TYSYDQ
+659 
-665 RGRLLSERVSIN
+665 
-677 GAEKATVNYS
+677 
-687 YDALGNL
+687 
-694 TGKSYGNGVTDNLQY
+694 
-709 NIQGWGTVSQTV
+709 
-721 KGSETLY
+721 
-728 SQKLGYYD
+728 
-736 AEKGSGLYNGNIS
+736 
-749 EWRMQQ
+749 
-755 GTNAA
+755 
-760 STYRYGY
+760 
-767 DRLGRLTES
+767 
-776 SRYAGSGTSATNSW
+776 
-790 CERGI
+790 
-795 DYDLNGNIVT
+795 
-805 LQRFGSNASAAEDD
+805 
-819 LSYSYNGNRL
+819 
-829 VGLAGSSQGAELN
+829 
-842 ASYSYDAGGNMVYDG
+842 
-857 RRGLGI
+857 
-863 SYNMLNLPARVVEKS
+863 

-921 SGESYSLASTGFGGG
+921 SGESYTLSSTGFGGG
-936 RIIGGAGNS
+936 RIIGGANNS

-960 VITDGGGSVVERND
+960 VITDGSGSVVERND
-974 YYPLGMRA
+974 YYPMGMRTA
-982 STGNSYPQLTTNL
+982 TGNSYPQLTANL

-1003 QTVGNLG
+1003 QTIGNLG
-1010 FTDYGARMYDNFT
+1010 FTDYGARMYDDFT

-1034 KYVSMSPYM
+1034 KYASMSPYM

-1050 LMIDIYG
+1050 NAIDVDGRSTWVVRAGKGKYEVVGGNLYDNDRNIYVGTLDKKNNKFTREYSIGITTSITSFYYCDAKEGPKWSKESIIDVNDRSGYEFLKKIMSQIPPMIDDYMLNARTGHRYDFKVTNGTDHEIEGIDIYRG
-1057 LAWRPTKSERTGQMT
+1057 MPVGVTDKGQVIFSSARDIGNIAAGFIAGVNGMPWIPSRLAFDFYQGGIEGISTRNAEFYGWQL
-1072 GYEWVDESISYN
+1072 GYYN
-1084 DEGELLEGL
+1084 TSATQKRDNLM
-1093 YHQAIFFSE
+1093 
-1102 NGNYNPN
+1102 N
-1109 SGHNLG
+1109 SLG
-1115 SSTAYLYLAD
+1115 SAVMSLFK
-1125 GSITQFRACTHPSDP
+1125 SFK
-1140 NKKATVPAGLYEA
+1140 NKK
-1153 VVGYH
+1153 
-1158 SGAYIA
+1158 
-1164 LKMRDLETSEYII
+1164 K
-1177 KLGMPNPS
+1177 
-1185 DPTKDYAE
+1185 
-1193 GINIHKAGK
+1193 
-1202 GDWTG
+1202 
-1207 TYYKQEGNE
+1207 
-1216 NVLKF
+1216 
-1221 VSAGCFLISVNDWD
+1221 
-1235 KFIGYFNNALQR
+1235 
-1247 ANTVSITTSRTLSE
+1247 
-1261 PLNRTIKANMFS
+1261 
-1273 LPNIGYPLPV
+1273 
-1283 TIPMQGLTLPF
+1283 

>member
-1 MKTDIQHRYN
+1 MRNNTIQHRYN
-11 RDCSCRS
+11 RDCSR
-18 RGSSH
+18 SH

-31 FWPVFAFM
+31 FWPVFAFI
-39 TVFLGLS
+39 TAFFGLS
-46 FTAGAADTIRVN
+46 FAANAVDPIRVN

-81 PVEFNSTMSADKV
+81 PVEFNSTMSADEV
-94 ADYIAESN
+94 ADYIEESN
-102 EFFGD
+102 AFLFD
-107 HYGDDVVEMSGVSDD
+107 HFGDDVAEISGVSDD

-144 VSSDS
+144 SSSDS

-193 NYITDI
+193 NYVTDI

-304 KHVSYS
+304 KNVSYS
-310 YETNDE
+310 YETNGE
-316 NEVYDLIADL
+316 NEVYNLIADL

-487 VTRVSAQT
+487 VTRASAQT

-512 TPDTPPSAIGNFSFI
+512 TPDTPPSAIGSFTLI

-542 ASSTQTSSFTLP
+542 AASTQTSSFTVP

-568 ADLDDVKVIGYKL
+568 ADLDNVKVIGYKL
-581 YEKIALLDGS
+581 YEKIAMLDGS

-644 NESHSAGSL
+644 NENHSAGSL
-653 TIIKGT
+653 TITKGT

-665 RGRLLSERVSIN
+665 RGRLLSERVLID
-677 GAEKATVNYS
+677 GVEKAAVNYS

-728 SQKLGYYD
+728 SQKLSYYD

-921 SGESYSLASTGFGGG
+921 SGESYTLSSTGFGGG

-1023 GRWFVPDPLAE
+1023 GRWFVPDQLAE
-1034 KYVSMSPYM
+1034 KYNFMSPYM

>member
-1 MKTDIQHRYN
+1 
-11 RDCSCRS
+11 
-18 RGSSH
+18 
-23 LSSYLPKA
+23 
-31 FWPVFAFM
+31 M
-39 TVFLGLS
+39 TVFIGLS

-70 NFTSAANDIYV
+70 NFTSVANSVYV

-94 ADYIAESN
+94 ADYIEESN
-102 EFFGD
+102 AFLFD
-107 HYGDDVVEMSGVSDD
+107 HYGEDVVEISGVSDD
-122 LGTIYLDI
+122 FGTIYLDI
-130 KPNTGIT
+130 KPNTGIK

-144 VSSDS
+144 TGSGS

-193 NYITDI
+193 NYVTDI

-245 SATVNTIKEESAPL
+245 SATVNTIKEESSPL

-275 NYAKTRRVY
+275 SHAKTRRVY
-284 EPSELNRVSREYK
+284 EPSELNRVSLEHK

-304 KHVSYS
+304 KNVSYS
-310 YETNDE
+310 YETNGA
-316 NEVYDLIADL
+316 NEVVNMSAGSFN
-326 ETGALSASGP
+326 GALFVSTYPYYDSGR
-336 FYLAGYLFKDVV
+336 LFKDVV

-353 NTFTTY
+353 NTLTTY
-359 TDDEGKL
+359 TDVTGKV
-366 IMERRGTD
+366 IMEKRGTD
-374 KETYY
+374 NETYY

-391 TPAGSALLSEPFYSD
+391 TPKGSAVLSSCAKDIPGTNNYTFA
-406 RWSKTSAK
+406 RGMTSSFA
-414 AVNYCYIYSYDYRGN
+414 AEHCYVYIRDYMGN
-429 ITEKSIPG
+429 IIEKNIPG
-437 AGTSEYVYDKGG
+437 AGISEYVYDKGG

-478 CNLVQGTAS
+478 CNLVQGTSS
-487 VTRVSAQT
+487 VTRASAQT

-512 TPDTPPSAIGNFSFI
+512 TPDTPPSAIGDFTLI

-542 ASSTQTSSFTLP
+542 ATSTQTSSFTVP

-568 ADLDDVKVIGYKL
+568 ADLDNVKVIGYKL
-581 YEKIALLDGS
+581 YEKIAMLDGS

-608 HYDRKGRVMQVVE
+608 HYDRRGRVMQVVE

-653 TIIKGT
+653 AITKGT
-659 TYSYDQ
+659 VYSYDQ
-665 RGRLLSERVSIN
+665 RGRLLSERVSVN
-677 GAEKATVNYS
+677 GVEKATVSYS

-694 TGKSYGNGVTDNLQY
+694 VGKSYGNGVTDNLQY

-728 SQKLGYYD
+728 SQRLRYYD

-749 EWRMQQ
+749 EWRMQH

-767 DRLGRLTES
+767 DGLGRLTES
-776 SRYAGSGTSATNSW
+776 SRYTGSGTNATNSW

-805 LQRFGSNASAAEDD
+805 LQRFGSNASAVEDN
-819 LSYSYNGNRL
+819 LVYGYTGNRL
-829 VGLAGSSQGAELN
+829 TALTGSSQGRVLN
-842 ASYSYDAGGNMVYDG
+842 ASYSYDAGGNMLYDG

-863 SYNMLNLPARVVEKS
+863 SYNMLNLPAKVVEKT

-899 QRVVDGAGSNG
+899 QRVVDATDSNG

-921 SGESYSLASTGFGGG
+921 SGESYTLSSTGFGGG

-960 VITDGGGSVVERND
+960 VITDGSGSVVERND
-974 YYPLGMRA
+974 YYPMGMRTA
-982 STGNSYPQLTTNL
+982 TGNSYPQLATNL

-1003 QTVGNLG
+1003 QTIGNLG
-1010 FTDYGARMYDNFT
+1010 FTDYGARMYDDFT

-1034 KYVSMSPYM
+1034 KYAFMSPYM

-1050 LMIDIYG
+1050 MYIDTDGKKIVISGTLKEKALEQLQGRMKGAITLNMDENDGALNYTVNNTAKKLKGNAKLLARIIDDQSITVNLITTHEYQTSTENLMVGGSFMGNKVSID
-1057 LAWRPTKSERTGQMT
+1057 S
-1072 GYEWVDESISYN
+1072 D
-1084 DEGELLEGL
+1084 
-1093 YHQAIFFSE
+1093 
-1102 NGNYNPN
+1102 GNTLVNAFQEVNPN
-1109 SGHNLG
+1109 VLG
-1115 SSTAYLYLAD
+1115 DIDEFKNTPGKMIMHEVSESYAGAQI
-1125 GSITQFRACTHPSDP
+1125 S
-1140 NKKATVPAGLYEA
+1140 KKT
-1153 VVGYH
+1153 
-1158 SGAYIA
+1158 
-1164 LKMRDLETSEYII
+1164 
-1177 KLGMPNPS
+1177 
-1185 DPTKDYAE
+1185 
-1193 GINIHKAGK
+1193 GINAPMATKEQGEDPYSVYRKAH
-1202 GDWTG
+1202 
-1207 TYYKQEGNE
+1207 N
-1216 NVLKF
+1216 
-1221 VSAGCFLISVNDWD
+1221 
-1235 KFIGYFNNALQR
+1235 R
-1247 ANTVSITTSRTLSE
+1247 ATPQNTVKDIFYDRYGDRTDD
-1261 PLNRTIKANMFS
+1261 IQKAVRVEW
-1273 LPNIGYPLPV
+1273 YV
-1283 TIPMQGLTLPF
+1283 TKGFRKRIIQKL

>member
-1 MKTDIQHRYN
+1 MHPNGPSTDAVSYKLLSATAFSLIDRSIVTVSKKYLKDITYKENIMRNNTIQHRYN
-11 RDCSCRS
+11 RDCSY
-18 RGSSH
+18 RGRDIGH
-23 LSSYLPKA
+23 LSTYLQRRL
-31 FWPVFAFM
+31 WQTLLFAILM
-39 TVFLGLS
+39 LLMPHLS
-46 FTAGAADTIRVN
+46 LAADTIRVN

-70 NFTSAANDIYV
+70 NFTSAANSVYV
-81 PVEFNSTMSADKV
+81 PVEFNSAMSADKV
-94 ADYIAESN
+94 ADYI
-102 EFFGD
+102 
-107 HYGDDVVEMSGVSDD
+107 
-122 LGTIYLDI
+122 
-130 KPNTGIT
+130 
-137 RVLLITS
+137 
-144 VSSDS
+144 
-149 KVITVVQAGDT
+149 
-160 PEPEPEPEPE
+160 
-170 PDEKFNIPGNWK
+170 
-182 MVRHYTDETGN
+182 
-193 NYITDI
+193 
-199 TFYDGLGYPSQIVNV
+199 
-214 GASPAGNRNIVTPI
+214 
-228 VYDRMRRS
+228 
-236 DSVLFLPYA
+236 
-245 SATVNTIKEESAPL
+245 EESAPL
-259 QGQSSFYGTMF
+259 QGQSSFYGSMF

-275 NYAKTRRVY
+275 GHAKTRRVY
-284 EPSELNRVSREYK
+284 EPSELNRVSQEYK

-304 KHVSYS
+304 KNISYS
-310 YETNDE
+310 YETNSA
-316 NEVYDLIADL
+316 NEVFNLRVNLA
-326 ETGALSASGP
+326 TGALHTDGSYP
-336 FYLAGYLFKDVV
+336 YYDAGTLFKDVA

-353 NTFTTY
+353 KVFTTY
-359 TDDEGKL
+359 KDVAGRL
-366 IMERRGTD
+366 IMEKRGAD
-374 KETYY
+374 SKTYY

-391 TPAGSALLSEPFYSD
+391 TPAESALLSSSAN
-406 RWSKTSAK
+406 WSKTSAN
-414 AVNYCYIYSYDYRGN
+414 AVNHCYIYSHDYRGN

-512 TPDTPPSAIGNFSFI
+512 TPDTPPSAIGNFTLI

-542 ASSTQTSSFTLP
+542 TSSTQTSSFAVP

-568 ADLDDVKVIGYKL
+568 ADLDNVKVIGYKL
-581 YEKIALLDGS
+581 YEKIVLLDGS
-591 ENGNAGSSNTS
+591 ENGNTGSNNTG

-621 KNSTGGISRTST
+621 KNSTGGISMTST

-644 NESHSAGSL
+644 NENHSAGTL
-653 TIIKGT
+653 TITKGT
-659 TYSYDQ
+659 VYSYDQ

-728 SQKLGYYD
+728 SQRLSYYD

-760 STYRYGY
+760 STYRYSY
-767 DRLGRLTES
+767 DGLGRLTTS
-776 SRYAGSGTSATNSW
+776 SRYVGTTSSATNSW

-805 LQRFGSNASAAEDD
+805 LQRFGSNASAVEDN

-829 VGLAGSSQGAELN
+829 TALTGSSQGAELN
-842 ASYSYDAGGNMVYDG
+842 ASYSYDAGGNMLYDG

-863 SYNMLNLPARVVEKS
+863 SYNILNLPAKVVEKT

-899 QRVVDGAGSNG
+899 QRVVDGVGSNG

-921 SGESYSLASTGFGGG
+921 SGESYTLSSTGFGGG
-936 RIIGGAGNS
+936 RIIGTANNS

-960 VITDGGGSVVERND
+960 VITDGSGSVVERND
-974 YYPLGMRA
+974 YYPLGMRTA
-982 STGNSYPQLTTNL
+982 TGNSYPQLTANL

-1003 QTVGNLG
+1003 QTVGRIG
-1010 FTDYGARMYDNFT
+1010 FTDYGARMYDDFT

-1034 KYVSMSPYM
+1034 KYASMSPYM

-1050 LMIDIYG
+1050 SMVDVDGRDWYQGKVKDGRMGIEWKNSQDLTIEDDDGITWTNIGENYIKENLG
-1057 LAWRPTKSERTGQMT
+1057 IITLYTQGKDKDGNLYKQSSE
-1072 GYEWVDESISYN
+1072 YYLDDESSMA
-1084 DEGELLEGL
+1084 DLSAKVADLSSKGS
-1093 YHQAIFFSE
+1093 AIAGGIGF
-1102 NGNYNPN
+1102 
-1109 SGHNLG
+1109 
-1115 SSTAYLYLAD
+1115 LA
-1125 GSITQFRACTHPSDP
+1125 
-1140 NKKATVPAGLYEA
+1140 L
-1153 VVGYH
+1153 
-1158 SGAYIA
+1158 
-1164 LKMRDLETSEYII
+1164 
-1177 KLGMPNPS
+1177 
-1185 DPTKDYAE
+1185 
-1193 GINIHKAGK
+1193 
-1202 GDWTG
+1202 
-1207 TYYKQEGNE
+1207 
-1216 NVLKF
+1216 
-1221 VSAGCFLISVNDWD
+1221 
-1235 KFIGYFNNALQR
+1235 
-1247 ANTVSITTSRTLSE
+1247 
-1261 PLNRTIKANMFS
+1261 
-1273 LPNIGYPLPV
+1273 
-1283 TIPMQGLTLPF
+1283 

>member
-1 MKTDIQHRYN
+1 
-11 RDCSCRS
+11 
-18 RGSSH
+18 
-23 LSSYLPKA
+23 
-31 FWPVFAFM
+31 M
-39 TVFLGLS
+39 TAFLGLS

-70 NFTSAANDIYV
+70 NFSSAANSVYV
-81 PVEFNSTMSADKV
+81 PVEFNSAMSADKV
-94 ADYIAESN
+94 ADYIEESN
-102 EFFGD
+102 AFLFD
-107 HYGDDVVEMSGVSDD
+107 HYGDDVVEISGVSDD
-122 LGTIYLDI
+122 FGTIYLDI
-130 KPNTGIT
+130 KPNTGIK

-144 VSSDS
+144 TSSGS

-193 NYITDI
+193 NYVTDI

-214 GASPAGNRNIVTPI
+214 GASPTGNRNIVTPI

-245 SATVNTIKEESAPL
+245 SATVNTIKEESSPL
-259 QGQSSFYGTMF
+259 QGQSSFYGSLY
-270 GTGES
+270 GTSES
-275 NYAKTRRVY
+275 SHAKTRRVY
-284 EPSELNRVSREYK
+284 EPSELNRVSLEYK
-297 PGSAYTN
+297 PGSAYTS

-310 YETNDE
+310 YETNGEDE
-316 NEVYDLIADL
+316 VLNLIADL
-326 ETGALSASGP
+326 ETGVLSASGS
-336 FYLAGYLFKDVV
+336 YSAGSLFKDVI

-374 KETYY
+374 NETYY

-391 TPAGSALLSEPFYSD
+391 TPAGSALLSTPFYSD
-406 RWSKTSAK
+406 RWSKTSTK
-414 AVNYCYIYSYDYRGN
+414 VVNYCYIYSHDYRGN

-458 LKGKNRWIYHV
+458 LKGKNRWVYHV

-512 TPDTPPSAIGNFSFI
+512 TPDTPPSVVGNFTLI

-542 ASSTQTSSFTLP
+542 ASSTQTSSFTVP

-591 ENGNAGSSNTS
+591 ENGNAGSGNTN

-608 HYDRKGRVMQVVE
+608 HYDRRGRVMQVVE

-653 TIIKGT
+653 TITKGT
-659 TYSYDQ
+659 VYSYDQ
-665 RGRLLSERVSIN
+665 RGRMLSERVSIN
-677 GAEKATVNYS
+677 GVEKATVNYS

-728 SQKLGYYD
+728 SQRLRYYD

-767 DRLGRLTES
+767 DELGRLTTS
-776 SRYAGSGTSATNSW
+776 SRYAGTATSATNSW

-805 LQRFGSNASAAEDD
+805 LQRFGSNSITAEDD

-829 VGLAGSSQGAELN
+829 VGLAGSSQGAEFST
-842 ASYSYDAGGNMVYDG
+842 AYSYDAGGNMVYDG

-863 SYNMLNLPARVVEKS
+863 SYNMLNLPAKVVEKP

-899 QRVVDGAGSNG
+899 QRVVDGTGSNG

-945 CLAYYYGTDHLGSVR
+945 CLAYYYGKDHLGSVR
-960 VITDGGGSVVERND
+960 VITDGSGSVVERND
-974 YYPLGMRA
+974 YYPLGMRTA
-982 STGNSYPQLTTNL
+982 TGNSYPQLAANL

-1003 QTVGNLG
+1003 QTVGGLG
-1010 FTDYGARMYDNFT
+1010 FTDYGARMYDDFT

-1034 KYVSMSPYM
+1034 KYASMSPYM

-1050 LMIDIYG
+1050 LMTDVYG
-1057 LAWRPTKSERTGQMT
+1057 LAWRPIKNENTGEVT
-1072 GYEWVDESISYN
+1072 GYEWWDESISYN
-1084 DEGELLEGL
+1084 GNGNLREIL
-1093 YHQAIFFSE
+1093 YHQAIFFGE
-1102 NGNYNPN
+1102 NGNYNQN
-1109 SGHNLG
+1109 SNYNLG

-1125 GSITQFRACTHPSDP
+1125 GSIIQFRACTHPSNP
-1140 NKKATVPAGLYEA
+1140 KENATIPAGLYEA
-1153 VVGYH
+1153 KVGIHGGEKSQYV
-1158 SGAYIA
+1158 A
-1164 LKMRDLETSEYII
+1164 LRVGDLKTKNFLLNKIDL
-1177 KLGMPNPS
+1177 KAPNPS
-1185 DPTKDYAE
+1185 NPKTNDAT
-1193 GINIHKAGK
+1193 GINIHKAGGGDLTGIDSK
-1202 GDWTG
+1202 GLLMS
-1207 TYYKQEGNE
+1207 K
-1216 NVLKF
+1216 
-1221 VSAGCFLISVNDWD
+1221 GCFLISINDWD
-1235 KFIGYFNNALQR
+1235 EFIGYFNNNLQKD
-1247 ANTVSITTSRTLSE
+1247 NVVSIALSRTMAE
-1261 PLNRTIKANMFS
+1261 PVNGVKY
-1273 LPNIGYPLPV
+1273 NIPSIRYPLPM
-1283 TIPMQGLTLPF
+1283 TIPAQRLSLP

>member
-1 MKTDIQHRYN
+1 MNTDIQHRN
-11 RDCSCRS
+11 HRDCSCRS

-39 TVFLGLS
+39 TVFIGLS

-70 NFTSAANDIYV
+70 NFTSAANSVYV
-81 PVEFNSTMSADKV
+81 PVEFNSAMSADKV
-94 ADYIAESN
+94 ADYIEESN
-102 EFFGD
+102 AFLFD
-107 HYGDDVVEMSGVSDD
+107 HYGEDVVEISGVSDD
-122 LGTIYLDI
+122 FGTIYLDI
-130 KPNTGIT
+130 KPNTGIK

-144 VSSDS
+144 TGSGS

-214 GASPAGNRNIVTPI
+214 GASPTGNRNIVTPI
-228 VYDRMRRS
+228 IYDRMRRS

-259 QGQSSFYGTMF
+259 QGQSFFYGSLF

-275 NYAKTRRVY
+275 SYAKTRRVY
-284 EPSELNRVSREYK
+284 EPSELNRVSREHK

-310 YETNDE
+310 YETNSA
-316 NEVYDLIADL
+316 NEVFNLRVNLA
-326 ETGALSASGP
+326 TGALHTDSSYP
-336 FYLAGYLFKDVV
+336 YYDAGTLFKDVA

-353 NTFTTY
+353 KVFTTY
-359 TDDEGKL
+359 KDVAGRL
-366 IMERRGTD
+366 IMEKRGTD
-374 KETYY
+374 SKTYY

-391 TPAGSALLSEPFYSD
+391 TPAGSALLSSSAN
-406 RWSKTSAK
+406 WSKTSAN
-414 AVNYCYIYSYDYRGN
+414 AVNHCYVYSHDYRGN

-437 AGTSEYVYDKGG
+437 AGISEYVYDKGG

-512 TPDTPPSAIGNFSFI
+512 TPDTPPSAIGSFTLI

-542 ASSTQTSSFTLP
+542 AASTQTSSFTVP

-568 ADLDDVKVIGYKL
+568 ADLDNMKVIGYKL
-581 YEKIALLDGS
+581 YEKIALLDGNTETS
-591 ENGNAGSSNTS
+591 GGNANF
-602 YIERAF
+602 IERAF
-608 HYDRKGRVMQVVE
+608 YYDRKGRVMQVVE

-653 TIIKGT
+653 TITKGT

-728 SQKLGYYD
+728 SQKLSYYD

-755 GTNAA
+755 GTDAA

-805 LQRFGSNASAAEDD
+805 LQRFGSSAGTAEDN
-819 LSYSYNGNRL
+819 LSYSYSGNRL
-829 VGLAGSSQGAELN
+829 TALTGSSQGAELN
-842 ASYSYDAGGNMVYDG
+842 ASYSYDAGGNMLYDG

-863 SYNMLNLPARVVEKS
+863 SYNILNLPAKVVEKT

-899 QRVVDGAGSNG
+899 QRVVDGASSNG

-960 VITDGGGSVVERND
+960 VITDGSGSVVERND
-974 YYPLGMRA
+974 YYPLGMRT
-982 STGNSYPQLTTNL
+982 STGNSYPQLTANL

-1003 QTVGNLG
+1003 QTVGGLG
-1010 FTDYGARMYDNFT
+1010 FTDYGARMYDDFT

-1034 KYVSMSPYM
+1034 KYASMSPYT
-1043 YCGGNPI
+1043 YCSNNPI
-1050 LMIDIYG
+1050 IRIDHNGMDDY
-1057 LAWRPTKSERTGQMT
+1057 RYDDKTGQFHLMKQTDDKTDRVLGYHLNKKT
-1072 GYEWVDESISYN
+1072 GEYEQNTKWYQTKIRMEGIEKGILSDGANFMSNNNIIAVGGEGQASVDGVEAFAVNLSDMVRKEIAGAY
-1084 DEGELLEGL
+1084 
-1093 YHQAIFFSE
+1093 FSKD
-1102 NGNYNPN
+1102 G
-1109 SGHNLG
+1109 
-1115 SSTAYLYLAD
+1115 A
-1125 GSITQFRACTHPSDP
+1125 GSITHISIGRYEKNSYKETKGGHGHILWNRLYPDSKLGNSLTGFFHTHPSGSNISVSDRTQP
-1140 NKKATVPAGLYEA
+1140 SQQDKKSRDA
-1153 VVGYH
+1153 
-1158 SGAYIA
+1158 A
-1164 LKMRDLETSEYII
+1164 LKL
-1177 KLGMPNPS
+1177 MPNLQFYILTHP
-1185 DPTKDYAE
+1185 
-1193 GINIHKAGK
+1193 INYG
-1202 GDWTG
+1202 
-1207 TYYKQEGNE
+1207 
-1216 NVLKF
+1216 
-1221 VSAGCFLISVNDWD
+1221 D
-1235 KFIGYFNNALQR
+1235 KFPYKILY
-1247 ANTVSITTSRTLSE
+1247 TSW
-1261 PLNRTIKANMFS
+1261 
-1273 LPNIGYPLPV
+1273 
-1283 TIPMQGLTLPF
+1283 

>member
-1 MKTDIQHRYN
+1 MRNNTIQHRYN
-11 RDCSCRS
+11 RDCSRS
-18 RGSSH
+18 SRSH

-31 FWPVFAFM
+31 FWPVFAFI

-70 NFTSAANDIYV
+70 NFTSAANSVYF
-81 PVEFNSTMSADKV
+81 PVEFNSAMSADKV
-94 ADYIAESN
+94 ADYIEESN
-102 EFFGD
+102 AFLFD
-107 HYGDDVVEMSGVSDD
+107 HYGEDVVEISGVSDD
-122 LGTIYLDI
+122 FGTIYLDI
-130 KPNTGIT
+130 KPNTGIK

-144 VSSDS
+144 TGSDS

-193 NYITDI
+193 NYVTDI

-214 GASPAGNRNIVTPI
+214 GASPTGNRNIVTPI
-228 VYDRMRRS
+228 IYDRMRRS

-259 QGQSSFYGTMF
+259 QEQSSFYGTMF
-270 GTGES
+270 GTSES
-275 NYAKTRRVY
+275 SHAKTRRVY
-284 EPSELNRVSREYK
+284 EPSELNRVSREHK
-297 PGSAYTN
+297 PGSAYTS

-310 YETNDE
+310 YETNGA
-316 NEVYDLIADL
+316 NEVFNLRVNLA
-326 ETGALSASGP
+326 TGALHTDSSYP
-336 FYLAGYLFKDVV
+336 YYDAGTLFKDVA

-359 TDDEGKL
+359 KDVAGRL
-366 IMERRGTD
+366 IMEKRGTD
-374 KETYY
+374 NKTYY
-379 VYDDRGFLSWVI
+379 VYDERGFLSWVI
-391 TPAGSALLSEPFYSD
+391 TPAGSALLSSSAN
-406 RWSKTSAK
+406 WSKTSAN
-414 AVNYCYIYSYDYRGN
+414 AVNHCYVYSHDYKGS

-458 LKGKNRWIYHV
+458 LKEKNRWIYHV

-487 VTRVSAQT
+487 VTRASAQT
-495 NYNNLSINNSY
+495 KYDNISPDNSY

-512 TPDTPPSAIGNFSFI
+512 TPDTPPATVGSFTLV

-542 ASSTQTSSFTLP
+542 ASSTQTSSFTVP

-568 ADLDDVKVIGYKL
+568 TDLDDVKVIGYKL

-591 ENGNAGSSNTS
+591 ENGNTSSNS

-621 KNSTGGISRTST
+621 RNVTGNISRTST

-644 NESHSAGSL
+644 NENHSAGNL
-653 TIIKGT
+653 TITKGT
-659 TYSYDQ
+659 VYSYDQ
-665 RGRLLSERVSIN
+665 RGRMLSERVSVN
-677 GAEKATVNYS
+677 GVEKATVNYS

-728 SQKLGYYD
+728 SQRLSYYD
-736 AEKGSGLYNGNIS
+736 AEKGGGLYNGNIS
-749 EWRMQQ
+749 EWRVQQ

-767 DRLGRLTES
+767 DGLGRLTTS
-776 SRYAGSGTSATNSW
+776 SRYAGTATNATNSW

-805 LQRFGSNASAAEDD
+805 LQRFGSSASTAEDN
-819 LSYSYNGNRL
+819 LLYGYTGNRL
-829 VGLAGSSQGAELN
+829 TALTGSSQEATLN
-842 ASYSYDAGGNMVYDG
+842 ASYSYDAGGNMLYDG

-863 SYNMLNLPARVVEKS
+863 SYNILNLPTKVVGKAS
-878 GATAADGAVKAEYL
+878 ATAADGAIKAKYL

-899 QRVVDGAGSNG
+899 QRVVDGTGSNG

-921 SGESYSLASTGFGGG
+921 SGESYTLSSTGFGGG

-960 VITDGGGSVVERND
+960 VITDGSGSVVERND
-974 YYPLGMRA
+974 YYPMGMRT

-1003 QTVGNLG
+1003 QTIGGLG
-1010 FTDYGARMYDNFT
+1010 FTDYGARMYDDFT

-1034 KYVSMSPYM
+1034 KYSSMSPYM
-1043 YCGGNPI
+1043 YCSGNPI
-1050 LMIDIYG
+1050 SMVDIYG
-1057 LAWRPTKSERTGQMT
+1057 MASDWYLNLYNGTIENRTEDRQQLFKMAYVHLAGDDASVGDIENALSERNYNYEHVPGEGIKADTDKQYRAWKMMQIFSPHNVAAIFAISSTPTTSIEMSRVSKASISMTTAEPIKHYRSFTYGNFRYNLAERTGIKPPDKQAHHIFPNKFKINFNKAEIDINNPKY
-1072 GYEWVDESISYN
+1072 GIWLEKNFHLQKASKYN
-1084 DEGELLEGL
+1084 KSWD
-1093 YHQAIFFSE
+1093 IFFKD
-1102 NGNYNPN
+1102 NANPN
-1109 SGHNLG
+1109 KEE
-1115 SSTAYLYLAD
+1115 
-1125 GSITQFRACTHPSDP
+1125 IFRHMEQAMDEIYKH
-1140 NKKATVPAGLYEA
+1140 
-1153 VVGYH
+1153 
-1158 SGAYIA
+1158 
-1164 LKMRDLETSEYII
+1164 KMR
-1177 KLGMPNPS
+1177 
-1185 DPTKDYAE
+1185 
-1193 GINIHKAGK
+1193 
-1202 GDWTG
+1202 
-1207 TYYKQEGNE
+1207 
-1216 NVLKF
+1216 
-1221 VSAGCFLISVNDWD
+1221 
-1235 KFIGYFNNALQR
+1235 
-1247 ANTVSITTSRTLSE
+1247 
-1261 PLNRTIKANMFS
+1261 
-1273 LPNIGYPLPV
+1273 
-1283 TIPMQGLTLPF
+1283 

>member
-1 MKTDIQHRYN
+1 MKT
-11 RDCSCRS
+11 
-18 RGSSH
+18 
-23 LSSYLPKA
+23 
-31 FWPVFAFM
+31 VFKSLQSIILLIMLMLLMPLF
-39 TVFLGLS
+39 S
-46 FTAGAADTIRVN
+46 FAAETIRVN

-70 NFTSAANDIYV
+70 NFSSAANSVYV
-81 PVEFNSTMSADKV
+81 PVEFNSTMSADEV
-94 ADYIAESN
+94 ADYIEESN
-102 EFFGD
+102 AFLFD
-107 HYGDDVVEMSGVSDD
+107 HYGEDV
-122 LGTIYLDI
+122 
-130 KPNTGIT
+130 
-137 RVLLITS
+137 
-144 VSSDS
+144 
-149 KVITVVQAGDT
+149 A
-160 PEPEPEPEPE
+160 
-170 PDEKFNIPGNWK
+170 
-182 MVRHYTDETGN
+182 
-193 NYITDI
+193 
-199 TFYDGLGYPSQIVNV
+199 
-214 GASPAGNRNIVTPI
+214 
-228 VYDRMRRS
+228 
-236 DSVLFLPYA
+236 
-245 SATVNTIKEESAPL
+245 
-259 QGQSSFYGTMF
+259 
-270 GTGES
+270 
-275 NYAKTRRVY
+275 
-284 EPSELNRVSREYK
+284 
-297 PGSAYTN
+297 
-304 KHVSYS
+304 
-310 YETNDE
+310 
-316 NEVYDLIADL
+316 
-326 ETGALSASGP
+326 
-336 FYLAGYLFKDVV
+336 

-353 NTFTTY
+353 KVFTTY
-359 TDDEGKL
+359 KDVAGRL
-366 IMERRGTD
+366 IMEKRGTD
-374 KETYY
+374 NKTYY

-391 TPAGSALLSEPFYSD
+391 TPAGSALLSSSAN
-406 RWSKTSAK
+406 WSKTSAN
-414 AVNYCYIYSYDYRGN
+414 AVNYCYVYSHDYRGN

-487 VTRVSAQT
+487 VTRASAQT

-512 TPDTPPSAIGNFSFI
+512 TPDTPPSVVGNFTLI

-542 ASSTQTSSFTLP
+542 ASSTQTSSFTVP

-568 ADLDDVKVIGYKL
+568 ADLDNVKVIGYKL

-591 ENGNAGSSNTS
+591 ENGNAGSGNTS

-644 NESHSAGSL
+644 NENHSAGSL
-653 TIIKGT
+653 TITKGT
-659 TYSYDQ
+659 VYSYDQ
-665 RGRLLSERVSIN
+665 RGRMLSERVSIN
-677 GAEKATVNYS
+677 GVEKATVNYS

-728 SQKLGYYD
+728 SQRLSYYD

-749 EWRMQQ
+749 EWRVQQ

-767 DRLGRLTES
+767 DGLGRLTTS

-805 LQRFGSNASAAEDD
+805 LQRFGSNASAAEDN
-819 LSYSYNGNRL
+819 LIYGYSGNRL
-829 VGLAGSSQGAELN
+829 TALTGSSEGAELN

-863 SYNMLNLPARVVEKS
+863 SYNILNLPAKVVEKS
-878 GATAADGAVKAEYL
+878 SATAADGAVKAEYL

-936 RIIGGAGNS
+936 RIIGTANNS

-960 VITDGGGSVVERND
+960 VITDGSGSVVERND
-974 YYPLGMRA
+974 YYPLGMRTA
-982 STGNSYPQLTTNL
+982 TGNGYPQLATNH

-1003 QTVGNLG
+1003 QTVGGLG
-1010 FTDYGARMYDNFT
+1010 FTDYGARMYDDFT

-1034 KYVSMSPYM
+1034 KYSSMSPYM

-1050 LMIDIYG
+1050 AILDIDGMDVWNVNKKGQIVNKFENKDYDAFYMVNSNG
-1057 LAWRPTKSERTGQMT
+1057 ERTFIEDEYGNRHYNSIFFKSGTITNFSSQMINGKT
-1072 GYEWVDESISYN
+1072 ETAFSIS
-1084 DEGELLEGL
+1084 EESAAGELFKFLSDNTSVEFALINSDKGSIIMTN
-1093 YHQAIFFSE
+1093 HTE
-1102 NGNYNPN
+1102 NKASPMPYFQKMSYNNILITSFIHNHPGN
-1109 SGHNLG
+1109 SGPSGFRKEFKGDRKFLMNVKLKYG
-1115 SSTAYLYLAD
+1115 YIPDSYIYQPKYNELVKYNIDSVSNGTPWDSIFKSSLLR
-1125 GSITQFRACTHPSDP
+1125 IIP
-1140 NKKATVPAGLYEA
+1140 NKTMHNKFKP
-1153 VVGYH
+1153 
-1158 SGAYIA
+1158 
-1164 LKMRDLETSEYII
+1164 
-1177 KLGMPNPS
+1177 
-1185 DPTKDYAE
+1185 
-1193 GINIHKAGK
+1193 INS
-1202 GDWTG
+1202 
-1207 TYYKQEGNE
+1207 Y
-1216 NVLKF
+1216 L
-1221 VSAGCFLISVNDWD
+1221 
-1235 KFIGYFNNALQR
+1235 
-1247 ANTVSITTSRTLSE
+1247 
-1261 PLNRTIKANMFS
+1261 
-1273 LPNIGYPLPV
+1273 
-1283 TIPMQGLTLPF
+1283 